1 MEEIQT
7 ICKYQSEILS
17 AEPVSFDEFDRCVD
31 EKDVCLEQLEKLDEG
46 FELVYERVSG
56 ELKEH
61 RAEYADWI
69 AQTQKLIADIMDKS
83 VAIQTQEERNK
94 QAVEKAFQKERR
106 EYGKGKRSVQVA
118 RDYYRNMSN
127 TGVVPPQFMDK
138 RNKRNKDKKQ
148 PPRVRRKV
156 WLGEVL
162 FWENRLRAGLFFTLK
177 YGF

>member
-1 MEEIQT
+1 MNGQYLTILKESLKKKLAVLEEIQT
-7 ICKYQSEILS
+7 ISKYQSEILS
-17 AEPVSFDEFDRCVD
+17 KEPVSFDDFDRCVD

-46 FELVYERVSG
+46 FEILYERVSG

-61 RAEYADWI
+61 KAEHADWI
-69 AQTQKLIADIMDKS
+69 AEMQKLIADVMDTS

-127 TGVVPPQFMDK
+127 TGVVPPQFMDQ
-138 RNKRNKDKKQ
+138 KK
-148 PPRVRRKV
+148 
-156 WLGEVL
+156 
-162 FWENRLRAGLFFTLK
+162 
-177 YGF
+177 